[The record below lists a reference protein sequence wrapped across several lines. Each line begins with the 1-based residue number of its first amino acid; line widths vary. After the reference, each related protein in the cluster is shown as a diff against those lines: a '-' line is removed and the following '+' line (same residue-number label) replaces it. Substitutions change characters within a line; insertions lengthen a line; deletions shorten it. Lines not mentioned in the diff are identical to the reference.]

1 MWGMDYTTLQVGDE
15 VAVARSGSWM
25 VHSEGIYTVVKV
37 DKLKVVVRRKSD
49 NYERVFSVKR
59 RCEMG
64 KENSYR
70 SAYLEPVADM
80 EARDRKMARERDIRR
95 AWQEA
100 EQAGRDKDIVALR
113 DALMQLEK
121 LGQ

>member
-1 MWGMDYTTLQVGDE
+1 MWGMDYSTLKVGDE

-25 VHSEGIYTVVKV
+25 VHSEGVYTVAKV

-70 SAYLEPVADM
+70 SAYLEPVADK
-80 EARDRKMARERDIRR
+80 EARERKMERERDVRR
-95 AWQEA
+95 AWSDA
-100 EQAGRDKDIVALR
+100 EQAGRNKDMVALR
-113 DALMQLEK
+113 AALALLDAL
-121 LGQ
+121 GQ